1 VIAVVG
7 LGSNLGD
14 RRAMLDRAMRELARI
29 ARVEAASHVYET
41 APVGPPQGRFFNAA
55 ALIAFAGTPEELL
68 DALLAIERRLG
79 RVRGERWGPRTIDL
93 DVLWIDGVA
102 VASERLTVPHPRL
115 HERAFALAPL
125 LEVRPDARD
134 PATGDGYVVP
144 PGDVVRTGDVLAHR
158 APRPARQGDRGER
171 TGRGGGE
178 EGEGG

>member
-14 RRAMLDRAMRELARI
+14 RRALLDRAMREIARI
-29 ARVEAASHVYET
+29 ARVEATSHVYET
-41 APVGPPQGRFFNAA
+41 APLGPPQGRFLNAA
-55 ALIAFAGTPEELL
+55 ALVAFAGTPEELL
-68 DALLAIERRLG
+68 GALLAIEQRLG
-79 RVRGERWGPRTIDL
+79 RVRRERWGPRTIDL

-115 HERAFALAPL
+115 RERAFALAPL

-134 PATGDGYVVP
+134 PATGERYVVP

-158 APRPARQGDRGER
+158 APRRGHEEDRGER
-171 TGRGGGE
+171 TGRRGGA
-178 EGEGG
+178 